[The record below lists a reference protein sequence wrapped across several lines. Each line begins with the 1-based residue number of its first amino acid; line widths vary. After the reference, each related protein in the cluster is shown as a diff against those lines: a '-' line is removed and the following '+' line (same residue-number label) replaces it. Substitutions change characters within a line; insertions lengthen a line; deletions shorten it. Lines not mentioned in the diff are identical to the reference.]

1 MAAAPPSYGDLFIN
15 VGDQSMGFVRSFG
28 VIGACLALI

>member
-1 MAAAPPSYGDLFIN
+1 MIVVPPTYGDLFIN
-15 VGDQSMGFVRSFG
+15 VGDQSMGFFRNFG